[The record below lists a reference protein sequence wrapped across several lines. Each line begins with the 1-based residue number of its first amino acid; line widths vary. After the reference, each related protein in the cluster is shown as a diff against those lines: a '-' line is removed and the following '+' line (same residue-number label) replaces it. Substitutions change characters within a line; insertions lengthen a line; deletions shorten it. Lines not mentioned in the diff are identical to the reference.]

1 MSSNINNAELRSLAG
16 SMVMEK
22 PKQKFERR
30 DDGGNVQLMEAR
42 LLELY
47 SSLRALYRSNQE
59 LKDALENDPTTNPD
73 DPDFL
78 QAIEENWSTIRKQRD
93 LSMEL
98 VSEMRLRGMNID
110 MPDDII
116 SMEVPAHTTTTTE
129 TAGTKATATTSG
141 GGEDAVVVDDDGG
154 VYL

>member
-1 MSSNINNAELRSLAG
+1 MSSNNNHDAALRSQAG

-22 PKQKFERR
+22 PSQKIERR

-59 LKDALENDPTTNPD
+59 LKDALETDPTTTNPEGG
-73 DPDFL
+73 DPEFI
-78 QAIEENWSTIRKQRD
+78 QAIEENWITIRKQRD
-93 LSMEL
+93 LCIEL
-98 VSEMRLRGMNID
+98 VSEMKMRSMNID

-116 SMEVPAHTTTTTE
+116 SMNVPAHTTTTT
-129 TAGTKATATTSG
+129 ATSG
-141 GGEDAVVVDDDGG
+141 GEVDDDGG